1 MSGNKPTPLKQ
12 TIEEMQEEL
21 MAQQR
26 GRAATAAHV
35 SPFANGDQL
44 AYQRSLISSMQFR
57 VPTAADLERIRMQQ
71 QPQPRAHS
79 PPRTTGMTSATLAK
93 ERAYENYIR
102 YYRNLEEQYRAVPGN
117 ERSYLDAMEEQQRRE
132 EERREQ
138 QWREQQQQRR
148 EQERRPRARS
158 PSPSSDNKKEAFA
171 ILGIPPTSSKTEI
184 QKAYRK
190 QALLLHPDKHIHNKE
205 EATKRFQE
213 LQEAMDEINKEPHRG
228 GMRRYRLYRKLKT
241 RSHRHSHHRS
251 RPTSRHHKRLRKSS
265 KKYRR

>member
-1 MSGNKPTPLKQ
+1 MSSNKPTPLKQ
-12 TIEEMQEEL
+12 TIEEMQDAL
-21 MAQQR
+21 MDQQR

-35 SPFANGDQL
+35 SPFAKGREL
-44 AYQRSLISSMQFR
+44 AYR
-57 VPTAADLERIRMQQ
+57 VPTAADLERIRRQQ
-71 QPQPRAHS
+71 QHQPRAHS
-79 PPRTTGMTSATLAK
+79 PPRTTGMISATLAK
-93 ERAYENYIR
+93 ERAYQNYIR

-138 QWREQQQQRR
+138 QWREQQQQQRR
-148 EQERRPRARS
+148 EKEHRPRSR
-158 PSPSSDNKKEAFA
+158 SPSSDNKKEAFA

-184 QKAYRK
+184 KKAYHK
-190 QALLLHPDKHIHNKE
+190 QALLLHPDKHRDNIE
-205 EATKRFQE
+205 EATRRFQE
-213 LQEAMDEINKEPHRG
+213 LQAAMDEINKEPHRG

-251 RPTSRHHKRLRKSS
+251 RYTSRHHKRLRKSS